1 MVLHSL
7 SMCLLE
13 RVFLSNKSMPCKWD
27 RDRPFGGKVL
37 GPQSRP
43 QSKGRTCGTQ
53 QPLAEASISLHCS
66 RTKFLPEVCWPL
78 GDMSPPLG
86 PSLLHWHFGAD
97 TIRMCYKED
106 RSTVLPSALGK
117 KQPQESGWKRQV
129 SHCPSSNTQPLC
141 TFWHRQAS
149 ESPFPKGSCSSS
161 AKSHP
166 QSLLLTPIALGLPT
180 FSLWKLLEWSI
191 CFQPTF
197 HFLLTS
203 ESESLPIFLFPCR
216 SDCRCYTT
224 KASLFL
230 QKSTP
235 VQYEVL

>member
-27 RDRPFGGKVL
+27 GDRPFGGKVL

-66 RTKFLPEVCWPL
+66 RTKFLPEVCYDLWEICCLPC
-78 GDMSPPLG
+78 D
-86 PSLLHWHFGAD
+86 
-97 TIRMCYKED
+97 
-106 RSTVLPSALGK
+106 LPSCTDTLG
-117 KQPQESGWKRQV
+117 QTLSGCATRRTDPRR
-129 SHCPSSNTQPLC
+129 SHLPWERSNPRNQGEKDRFCIAHLAM
-141 TFWHRQAS
+141 R
-149 ESPFPKGSCSSS
+149 SPFHHFPKE
-161 AKSHP
+161 AALQVQKVTP
-166 QSLLLTPIALGLPT
+166 QSLLLTPIALGLPS
-180 FSLWKLLEWSI
+180 FSLWKLLQWSI

-203 ESESLPIFLFPCR
+203 ESESLPIFPFPCR